1 MGNTTQPVNAAVET
15 NLALS
20 VGPPGS
26 ISGAGSV
33 SKNGSSGILLRIPF
47 AVVAIPSDS
56 LHQLQLAGWTYI
68 LALASRRRLFYL
80 FIFLITKY

>member
-1 MGNTTQPVNAAVET
+1 IGKTTHPANAAVDT

-33 SKNGSSGILLRIPF
+33 NKYGSSGILLRISL
-47 AVVAIPSDS
+47 ALRLLVSDS
-56 LHQLQLAGWTYI
+56 LHQLH
-68 LALASRRRLFYL
+68 
-80 FIFLITKY
+80 